1 MIISVPCFRPP
12 DGEVEENAMMRFS
25 LRPSGRFVLLF
36 TLSCFFLVFVPGR
49 LQSQETPPEEPK
61 PEEPGKE
68 EPVKTEEPEK
78 PADQVKAEEM
88 PAVAAP
94 PSQEQVQAATAHP
107 SGAHHPPTHLKKVGE
122 HWTPYDPPD
131 PESFPPGAQVH
142 VIESGDTLWDL
153 SAKFL
158 TNAWLWP
165 QIWDVNQYVT
175 DSHWIYPGDPLLIPG
190 SPTVI
195 AEQPPA
201 AAVAPAPTPE
211 PEQEAPVVEEAEVES
226 AQAQEAPSMPP
237 PPPALVPV
245 ASDSEIYCSFYIT
258 PRFDPPALF
267 IAEREEGA
275 KTELSTGDIVFLSQG
290 TNAGVEAGDLYNVV
304 TPWHDVFHPI
314 RTDEMLGTSV
324 RTLGQLRVIAVQEE
338 SATAEILGS
347 CDAIAIGQYLVPF
360 EELSI
365 PLSSPVAF
373 NPTEPL
379 TKGEGGGYIVLV
391 QDDKLSFGQGDVVSI
406 DMGTAEG
413 VQPGDIFTVYREWGG
428 TVEFSSTQMYIE
440 GRQQRAEQ
448 YHEDDEKPRYSLA
461 VLGQLVVLSSK
472 EKTSTGKILIAKS
485 EMAVGDRVQLR

>member
-1 MIISVPCFRPP
+1 MKRSRLHSS
-12 DGEVEENAMMRFS
+12 AR
-25 LRPSGRFVLLF
+25 LLLLF
-36 TLSCFFLVFVPGR
+36 ALGCFFLVSVPNGI
-49 LQSQETPPEEPK
+49 LSQETAPEEPK
-61 PEEPGKE
+61 KDEEA
-68 EPVKTEEPEK
+68 K
-78 PADQVKAEEM
+78 PAEPAEPVKAEEM
-88 PAVAAP
+88 QAVAPP
-94 PSQEQVQAATAHP
+94 PSQQQIQAATTHP
-107 SGAHHPPTHLKKVGE
+107 TGPHHPPTHLKKVGD
-122 HWTPYDPPD
+122 HWTPYEPPD
-131 PESFPPGAQVH
+131 PESFTQGAQVH
-142 VIESGDTLWDL
+142 VIEGGDTLWDL

-190 SPTVI
+190 APTVI
-195 AEQPPA
+195 AEQPAPA
-201 AAVAPAPTPE
+201 AAEAPTP
-211 PEQEAPVVEEAEVES
+211 PPAMEQEAPAIEEAEADSEM
-226 AQAQEAPSMPP
+226 APEAPSMPP
-237 PPPALVPV
+237 PPPVLVPV

-290 TNAGVEAGDLYNVV
+290 SNAGIQAGSIYSVV

-314 RTDEMLGTSV
+314 RTDELLGTSV
-324 RTLGQLRVIAVQEE
+324 RSLGQLRVIAVQEE
-338 SATAEILGS
+338 GATAEILGS
-347 CDAIAIGQYLVPF
+347 CDAIAVGQYLVPF
-360 EELSI
+360 EEVPI

-373 NPTEPL
+373 NPSEPL

-391 QDDKLSFGQGDVVSI
+391 QDDKLSFGQGDIVSI
-406 DMGTAEG
+406 DLGTAEG
-413 VQPGDIFTVYREWGG
+413 VQPGDIFTIYREWGG

-448 YHEDDEKPRYSLA
+448 LQGEEEEKPRYSLA